1 MDIKISAIL
10 MVFENV
16 SVTLERH
23 CWDDPFVVC
32 FN

>member
-1 MDIKISAIL
+1 MDIKISVIL

-23 CWDDPFVVC
+23 CRRDPFVV
-32 FN
+32 